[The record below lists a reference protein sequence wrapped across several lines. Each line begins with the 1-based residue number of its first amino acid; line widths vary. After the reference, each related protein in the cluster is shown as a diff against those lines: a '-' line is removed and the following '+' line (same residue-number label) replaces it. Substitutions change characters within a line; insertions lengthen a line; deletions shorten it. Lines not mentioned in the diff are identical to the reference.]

1 MTMTTAE
8 LKNQLEQDQAFSTN
22 SEGPFYSKKD
32 VLEIIKIVEN
42 NAQKDVFWKIKEQL
56 VHAITDDLDSE
67 FNRSNIDFVDTD
79 SFSFGIDY
87 NNKIQVE
94 DFDINVDDIVDVV
107 ARYVDKLE
115 YEDLVSEN

>member
-1 MTMTTAE
+1 MTTAE

-42 NAQKDVFWKIKEQL
+42 NAQKDVFWRIKEQL
-56 VHAITDDLDSE
+56 VHAITDDLESE
-67 FNRSNIDFVDTD
+67 FNTSAIDIVDTD
-79 SFSFGIDY
+79 SFVFGIDY
-87 NNKIQVE
+87 DNRLQVE
-94 DFDINVDDIVDVV
+94 DFDVNVTDIVDIV